1 VEVRISQG
9 FRPRIVTKPGADR
22 GPQAGSPLGVVDA
35 TGSYIQPTAD
45 YCAGTRTCEA
55 RLSAGSGRYRSR
67 LCNEAISRFCLVA
80 LLIAVSTWPTAG
92 QTQPSNTQPETRA
105 SAVQSVRLSPEAAQV
120 ADQIRVA
127 PLLKRLERL
136 PGGSAADGSST
147 MLESLTVRQEITE
160 RVLSTSLEIDSVNAI
175 IDSEIEQ
182 IRGIR
187 ADLQAQSD
195 KAQNIINIASIVT
208 GGVAGAVTSALQF
221 KPSTVNLG
229 NGIGVAGGAGSV
241 LLSVIGIHKQG
252 GGRRSLGD
260 SPRMLARFFGR
271 QPEATE
277 AIPSIYPEEVWSY
290 LNSAPPS
297 QPITATR
304 REQLIA
310 KWSSEGRI
318 NQDGSAKGERRIET
332 MSSNISQLRKLTIND
347 LNDRV
352 VMLLDVRARVS
363 LMKRGLSEI
372 LRGLSAPRN
381 N

>member
-1 VEVRISQG
+1 MELRINQY
-9 FRPRIVTKPGADR
+9 FRD
-22 GPQAGSPLGVVDA
+22 
-35 TGSYIQPTAD
+35 
-45 YCAGTRTCEA
+45 
-55 RLSAGSGRYRSR
+55 
-67 LCNEAISRFCLVA
+67 AISRFCLVA
-80 LLIAVSTWPTAG
+80 LLIAVSTWPLAA
-92 QTQPSNTQPETRA
+92 QAQPGNAPAETRA
-105 SAVQSVRLSPEAAQV
+105 SAGEALRLSPEAAQV
-120 ADQIRVA
+120 ADQIGVA

-187 ADLQAQSD
+187 ADLQGQSD

-241 LLSVIGIHKQG
+241 LLSLIGIHKQG

-277 AIPSIYPEEVWSY
+277 AIPSIYPEEIWSY

-297 QPITATR
+297 QPIKATR
-304 REQLIA
+304 SEQLIA

-318 NQDGSAKGERRIET
+318 NQDGSAKGERRVET